1 MSGEAESGS
10 VEARLGYRA
19 PFDFDGLIRY
29 FARRAVPGVEEA
41 VDGAYRRSLRLP
53 HGPGV
58 VELRNGHGYVAASY
72 WLSDSRDLGS
82 AVERSRALMDLDS
95 DPMAVSEALGHD
107 RLLGPLVRA
116 TPGRRVPGHA
126 GEHELAIRAVL
137 GQQVS
142 LRGAAT
148 LAARLVA
155 AFGEMLP
162 HPVGAVTHV
171 FPSAAR
177 VADADP
183 ERLAMPNARRRALL
197 TLARAL
203 ATGELVLAPEVDRD
217 EARERLLALPGIGP
231 WTTEYVAMRV
241 LRDPDAFLATDLG
254 VRRALERLGHEG
266 RPINALRLAER
277 WRPYRAYA
285 LQYLWSS
292 LLLADPRPG
301 RRWPEGAGS
310 SLATRASDGGGV
322 DGVAGRP

>member
-1 MSGEAESGS
+1 MSAEAESRS
-10 VEARLGYRA
+10 VEVRPRYRA

-29 FARRAVPGVEEA
+29 LARRAVPGVEEV

-58 VELRNGHGYVAASY
+58 VELRSEQGHVAASY
-72 WLSDSRDLGS
+72 RLSDSRDLES
-82 AVERSRALMDLDS
+82 AVQRSRALMDLDS
-95 DPMAVSEALGHD
+95 DPMAVTKALGQD
-107 RLLGPLVRA
+107 DLLGPLVRA

-155 AFGEMLP
+155 ASGEVLDP
-162 HPVGAVTHV
+162 PVGAVTHV

-177 VADADP
+177 IADTDP

-203 ATGELVLAPEVDRD
+203 ATGELVLAPDVDRD

-231 WTTEYVAMRV
+231 WTTEYIAMRA
-241 LRDPDAFLATDLG
+241 LRDPDAFLAIDLG
-254 VRRALERLGHEG
+254 VRRALERLGHDG

-292 LLLADPRPG
+292 LPPARD
-301 RRWPEGAGS
+301 GAG
-310 SLATRASDGGGV
+310 RA
-322 DGVAGRP
+322 